1 MQTSKLERLTVKE
14 LQDLAKKLK
23 IEEISGVRKQ
33 DLIKLILE
41 SEAKKEGKIYA
52 DGVLEVMPDGYG
64 FLRSAEYSYLP
75 GPDDIYVSHSQI
87 KRFSLRTG
95 NLVSGQVRPPK
106 DSERFFALLRV
117 EKINEIP

>member
-1 MQTSKLERLTVKE
+1 MQTSKLVRLTVKE

-52 DGVLEVMPDGYG
+52 DGVLEVMPDGY
-64 FLRSAEYSYLP
+64 LHPHQTVSQLTMARPSSEYSP
-75 GPDDIYVSHSQI
+75 
-87 KRFSLRTG
+87 
-95 NLVSGQVRPPK
+95 
-106 DSERFFALLRV
+106 
-117 EKINEIP
+117 